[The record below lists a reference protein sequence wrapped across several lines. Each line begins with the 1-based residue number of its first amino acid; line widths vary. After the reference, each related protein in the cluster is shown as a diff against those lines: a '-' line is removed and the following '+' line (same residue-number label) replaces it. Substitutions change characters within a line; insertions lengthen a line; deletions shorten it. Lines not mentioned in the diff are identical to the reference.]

1 MSADSN
7 QVPQRGLTFRAI
19 VICIVALFL
28 MGAWIEYEVLYSTG
42 GPLAENS
49 PPNSAV
55 GVICLV
61 LGISA
66 LLYRFRQALRLATAE
81 LVVIYAALVL
91 AAPLMT
97 QGLWHR
103 IFGLINGIPHH
114 QDFKSYRSL
123 PPMLWPHGPNL
134 LSPEAKAPV
143 ELTKDSRREI
153 HIPRSAGLVPGES
166 HLLSMYIKAEGL
178 TKGALFYIHLRAD
191 DGPERPLYMRGD
203 NTTATLGNP
212 DKFECVGAGPVAIP
226 LELQERLTL
235 IVGLRGEGAV
245 TVRQVEFINIEAVEA
260 AYTGR
265 QVVRQ
270 SQLDALPANQRN
282 STVVRPDN
290 LFSLAGVK
298 YLLTGFIPVEQWVR
312 PVFAWSVLIAGLFA
326 GFLAVNVLMRKQWVE
341 HERFTFPLT
350 IVPKLLLA
358 TDTDAQG
365 RTYLTILRNRIMWI
379 GFAVGMVWALLKG
392 LHYYLPALPTPDPGP
407 VNFDTY
413 VTSPVM
419 KAYLREVGIGKGGHG
434 FGLSLCLIAMALL
447 IETDILFSL
456 WTMFLLFQ
464 LWNFGGKAFNFTR
477 YPGYPWE
484 FQQAIGGFIM
494 YAGVAVFVGRHH
506 LANVWRVIIGRQ
518 PDPGSEVFGYRAAL
532 LWLLVSVLTIVGW
545 GIWTKMGAGAAF
557 LFFGY
562 MFVCGVTASKVRAEC
577 GAPFAY
583 ITPYYGMQF
592 VSAIGGFA
600 VFSPT
605 GMLVAT
611 IAAGFVCTSCFLL
624 IAPAQVEMIELGRHF
639 KVRARDIG
647 GGLALGLLGGVVIG
661 GFVLLCW
668 LYGIGANNMKMVW
681 PYEQNWYFNPYRT
694 AEANADRAFA
704 AGTLGKAPETQA
716 LNIFKNPDAKGI
728 AIGAGI
734 TVVLAALRANF
745 MWFPFHP
752 IGYLLAPTHMMRNMW
767 FTFFIA
773 WLARLALFRVGG
785 AQTIRRGLMPFCV
798 GLFLA
803 AVVSIVIFDGVG
815 IVLRLQG
822 VRQVYATM
830 P

>member
-1 MSADSN
+1 MPADTT
-7 QVPQRGLTFRAI
+7 QRGLTLRSFI
-19 VICIVALFL
+19 VAVVALFL
-28 MGAWIEYEVLYSTG
+28 MAVWIEYEVLYSSG

-61 LGISA
+61 LAISA
-66 LLYRFRQALRLATAE
+66 LLYKLRRALRLATAE

-103 IFGLINGIPHH
+103 IFGLINAIPHH

-123 PPMLWPHGPNL
+123 PPMLWPHGANL
-134 LSPEAKAPV
+134 LAQEDASPFV
-143 ELTKDSRREI
+143 LTNGTRRLFT
-153 HIPRSAGLVPGES
+153 IPRSAGLVPGEA
-166 HLLSMYIKAEGL
+166 HWLSMYIKAEEM
-178 TKGALFYIHLRAD
+178 TKGAAFYIHLQAD
-191 DGPERPLYMRGD
+191 DGPERPLFMRGD
-203 NTTATLGNP
+203 NTVATLRNP
-212 DKFECVGAGPVAIP
+212 DKFECVGASPVTIP
-226 LELQERLTL
+226 LELKDRLNL
-235 IVGLRGEGAV
+235 VVGVRGEGQV
-245 TVRQVEFINIEAVEA
+245 TVRQVEFMNVEAVEA

-265 QVVRQ
+265 QVVRA

-298 YLLTGFIPVEQWVR
+298 YLVTGFIPLDQWVR
-312 PVFAWSVLIAGLFA
+312 PLLAWSVLIAGLFA

-350 IVPKLLLA
+350 ILPKNLFA
-358 TDTDAQG
+358 TETDAQG
-365 RTYLTILRNRIMWI
+365 KTYLTILRNRVMWI
-379 GFAVGMVWALLKG
+379 GFGVGIVWTLLKG
-392 LHYYLPALPTPDPGP
+392 LHYYIPALPNPDPG
-407 VNFDTY
+407 VINFDTY

-419 KAYLREVGIGKGGHG
+419 KAFLKDVGIGKGGHG
-434 FGLSLCLIAMALL
+434 FALSLCLLAIALL

-464 LWNFGGKAFNFTR
+464 VWHFGGKAFNLTR
-477 YPGYPWE
+477 YAGYPWE
-484 FQQAIGGFIM
+484 WQQAMGGFIM
-494 YAGVAVFVGRHH
+494 YAGLAVFVGRHH
-506 LANVWRVIIGRQ
+506 LANVWRIITGRQ
-518 PDPGSEVFGYRAAL
+518 PDPGGEVFSYRAAM
-532 LWLLVSVLTIVGW
+532 LWLVVSFLTITGW
-545 GIWTKMGAGAAF
+545 GIWTKMGAGAAL

-583 ITPYYGMQF
+583 LTPYYSMQF
-592 VSAIGGFA
+592 VAAIGGFA
-600 VFSPT
+600 VFSTT

-611 IAAGFVCTSCFLL
+611 IAAGFMCTSCFLL
-624 IAPAQVEMIELGRHF
+624 IAPAQVEMMELGRHF
-639 KVRARDIG
+639 RVRPRDIG
-647 GGLALGLLGGVVIG
+647 SGLALGLLGGLVIG

-668 LYGIGANNMKMVW
+668 VYGIGANNMKMTW
-681 PYEQNWYFNPYRT
+681 PYEQNWYFNQFRT
-694 AEANADRAFA
+694 AEANADRAFLN
-704 AGTLGKAPETQA
+704 GTLGKSPESQT
-716 LNIFKNPDAKGI
+716 LNIFKNPDAKGL

-734 TVVLAALRANF
+734 TVVLAALRAKF

-752 IGYLLAPTHMMRNMW
+752 IGYLLASSHLMRSLW
-767 FTFFIA
+767 FTCFLA
-773 WLARLALFRVGG
+773 WLARLVLFRIGG
-785 AQTIRRGLMPFCV
+785 AQTIRRGLVPFCV

-803 AVVSIVIFDGVG
+803 CIASIVIFDGVG

-822 VRQVYATM
+822 IRQVYATM